1 MGRLGASAHSATAC
15 TGHWTDRI
23 DPMVR
28 SNNTCAILSGTL
40 MDTWE
45 ALPPDVCVTFV
56 TNVVMVRLVRSRSQ
70 TLRCLAALKL
80 TLRTVPVR
88 LSPCGPFRVACATVR
103 SHARTH
109 ACTEART
116 HTRRHARTHAPTHGG
131 KHGGKHS
138 AVDSTVSPHVRCCG
152 CTQPL

>member
-1 MGRLGASAHSATAC
+1 
-15 TGHWTDRI
+15 
-23 DPMVR
+23 MVR

-88 LSPCGPFRVACATVR
+88 LSPCGPFHVACATVR

-109 ACTEART
+109 ARKHGGTHTRTEART
-116 HTRRHARTHAPTHGG
+116 HARTHARRQ
-131 KHGGKHS
+131 
-138 AVDSTVSPHVRCCG
+138 ARRQAQCC
-152 CTQPL
+152 